1 MEKRWA
7 VTFCALHVTWSF
19 PLTISSVNEN
29 KSAVSYGLVIFTEEI
44 LDEKLN
50 FCAVVD
56 VSFKAEGEK
65 KNLKFAKNRNSK
77 LLI

>member
-1 MEKRWA
+1 MR
-7 VTFCALHVTWSF
+7 TNRQF
-19 PLTISSVNEN
+19 PTD
-29 KSAVSYGLVIFTEEI
+29 LVIFTEEI